1 MCDKLV
7 SKVDSMISE
16 PQYDT
21 VKQNLEK
28 NILKMF
34 IKDTR
39 N

>member
-7 SKVDSMISE
+7 SKVDSMINE
-16 PQYDT
+16 PRYDT

-28 NILKMF
+28 QILKMF